1 MFESLFWL
9 VLGIMAVATTA
20 ICSKPYWSLWTKWAQ
35 AGLVAILPVGAF
47 LLYLWLGA
55 PTQPDYPLAPRLSKP
70 LETLPPAA
78 IVARLEAQLR
88 ARPDDIKGW
97 RLLAQARM
105 AHNQPAQAA
114 DAWRQVIALGGEN
127 SENVTALAIALIG
140 MEEGFVNAPAKSL
153 LTRALQLDPN
163 QPAALYFMGLAHQ
176 QEGDI
181 EAAQSLWQKYRS
193 IIEGEAR

>member
-9 VLGIMAVATTA
+9 VLVAMAVATTA
-20 ICSKPYWSLWTKWAQ
+20 ICSKPYWSLWSKW
-35 AGLVAILPVGAF
+35 GLVGLAAILPVVAI

-55 PTQPDYPLAPRLSKP
+55 PTEPDYPLAPRLAKP

-88 ARPDDIKGW
+88 VRPDDIKGW
-97 RLLAQARM
+97 QLLAQARM
-105 AHNQPAQAA
+105 AQNKPAQAA

-140 MEEGFVNAPAKSL
+140 MEEGFVNAAAKSL
-153 LTRALQLDPN
+153 LTRALNLNPN
-163 QPAALYFMGLAHQ
+163 QAAALYFMGLAHQ

-181 EAAQSLWQKYRS
+181 EAAKTLWQKYRS
-193 IIEGEAR
+193 VIEAQE